1 MTNLETKRLHVDRW
15 TINAALA
22 GEGRPILFLHGLG
35 MSWEWWRPT
44 MDDLSDRYT
53 VCAIDL
59 PGWGGSSGMDPP
71 QSGGSYRALVD
82 GIIQSLGLGPTV
94 VVGHSLG
101 GYTAVR
107 AASAGTTRI
116 QGLLLVAPGGFGQ
129 IHNLW
134 LRLVSFPVLGELAI
148 RTGALGSRIF
158 MRSVVYDPSSI
169 SNDMLKLANIP
180 LDRRKE
186 FVRELRMGIQ
196 LGRTTAAY
204 LVETPVELQVPVQM
218 VWGRHDR
225 VLPVEIAY
233 TAQRVLGAGP
243 PVIFEHSGHLPQI
256 EERGQF
262 KAVVDSFCSHVWRD

>member
-1 MTNLETKRLHVDRW
+1 MRNLQTKRLQVDPW

-35 MSWEWWRPT
+35 MSWDWWRPT

-59 PGWGGSSGMDPP
+59 PGWGRSSGMDPP
-71 QSGGSYRALVD
+71 QSGESYRALVD

-129 IHNLW
+129 IHNAW
-134 LRLVSFPVLGELAI
+134 LRLLSFPALGELAI
-148 RTGALGSRIF
+148 RSGDLGSRIF
-158 MRSVVYDPSSI
+158 LRSTVYDPSSI
-169 SNDMLKLANIP
+169 PPDLMKLADPP
-180 LDRRKE
+180 LERRKE
-186 FVRELRMGIQ
+186 FIRELRMGIR

-204 LVETPVELQVPVQM
+204 LVETPISLHMPIQLA
-218 VWGRHDR
+218 WGRHDR

-256 EERGQF
+256 EEPGRF
-262 KAVVDSFCSHVWRD
+262 NELVDSFCSHVWRD